1 MATKAQYPSSNQS
14 NCILCYCLAKEKQ
27 QASSA
32 VEVTTLSLLLLL
44 VPSPRLGRVKG
55 VVQGRKGLWHAMGV
69 QYKVAADVALI
80 R

>member
-1 MATKAQYPSSNQS
+1 MRMQALDNPRAKFATHTSF
-14 NCILCYCLAKEKQ
+14 
-27 QASSA
+27 
-32 VEVTTLSLLLLL
+32 SLLLLL